1 MIHEL
6 SNKCLFRPNLLFN
19 IFLSKLQTL
28 CCNGLSKVFCQMS
41 GNDNYL
47 FPSSGLSIDHMI
59 FFSVILIFD
68 FHFHLRSQ

>member
-28 CCNGLSKVFCQMS
+28 CCNGYQRCDDSRNVRVCFAKCLA
-41 GNDNYL
+41 
-47 FPSSGLSIDHMI
+47 MI
-59 FFSVILIFD
+59 TICFLPVG
-68 FHFHLRSQ
+68 

>member
-1 MIHEL
+1 MWWFQ
-6 SNKCLFRPNLLFN
+6 KCKGVFR
-19 IFLSKLQTL
+19 
-28 CCNGLSKVFCQMS
+28 QMS

-68 FHFHLRSQ
+68 FHFHLRSQWDIIYPSHLDISLHILSSVLYIS